1 MKTFIVYTNKYDG
14 SDKYKYTVQ
23 AKDRAEAVAFT
34 YDLQR
39 MMNKPIRLVDFVL
52 EVK

>member
-1 MKTFIVYTNKYDG
+1 MKTFVVYTNKYDG
-14 SDKYKYTVQ
+14 SDKFKYTVQ
-23 AKDRAEAVAFT
+23 ARDRAAAVAFT

-39 MMNKPIRLVDFVL
+39 MMNKPVRAAEFVL